1 MSVKMKK
8 ELEEN
13 SRYNELD
20 TNSDG
25 VVADSEIK
33 NAETT
38 MELQNRKLQI
48 ENEDKRQDAQRS
60 MAWFSL
66 FGMLLYPFSVVLA
79 AMLGLDQ
86 AASIIGDMASIYFV
100 SVAAIVAAFYGT
112 QAYASKNNE

>member
-1 MSVKMKK
+1 MSAKIKK

-13 SRYNELD
+13 SCYNGLD
-20 TNSDG
+20 SNNDG
-25 VVADSEIK
+25 VVSDSEIK
-33 NAETT
+33 KAESM
-38 MELQNRKLQI
+38 MELENRKLQI

-79 AMLGLDQ
+79 SMLGLDQ

-112 QAYASKNNE
+112 QAYAAKNNE